1 MAVVEVGLGG
11 EWDATNV
18 IDAEVAVVTPIAL
31 DHTQYLGPT
40 TATIAAEKAGIIKR
54 DSIAILA
61 AQPNDAADVL
71 LRRSIEVAASVAR
84 EGLEFGVLDR
94 RLGVGGQVLTLQGL
108 AGVYDDIFLPLY
120 GAHQAQNAACALA
133 AVEAFFGAGGDERPD
148 RRRHRARP
156 RSPRCARPA
165 GSRPCAPRRR

>member
-1 MAVVEVGLGG
+1 MITGLAYAIFADTPVDVAVVEVGIGG

-31 DHTQYLGPT
+31 DHTQFLGPT
-40 TATIAAEKAGIIKR
+40 TGAIAGEKAGIIKR

-94 RLGVGGQVLTLQGL
+94 RLGVGGQVVTLQGL
-108 AGVYDDIFLPLY
+108 SGVYDDVFLPLY

-133 AVEAFFGAGGDERPD
+133 AVEAFFGADSRERPH
-148 RRRHRARP
+148 RPRHRP
-156 RSPRCARPA
+156 
-165 GSRPCAPRRR
+165 